1 MPTDTLLYERSGA
14 IARIVFNNPARHNAV
29 SLAMWEAANEALDRA
44 AADPE
49 LRVLIVTGAGGKAFV
64 SGADISKFESERASA
79 EAVERYNRT
88 GELVYSKLHG
98 FPRPTVA
105 AIQGYCVGGGVGIA
119 TSCDIRICNASARF
133 AIPAAKLG
141 LGYAFAGIR
150 RLVDVVGPSFA
161 KEMFFTARQYS
172 AAEAATMGLVNR
184 VVPDAEFA
192 AYVDDYVQTIAANAP
207 LTVAQV
213 KRTVG
218 EVVKDP
224 GERDIAAC
232 ERMIAACFAS
242 EDYREGRTA
251 FLEKRKPAFN
261 GR

>member
-1 MPTDTLLYERSGA
+1 MPTDKLLYQRTGA

-29 SLAMWEAANEALDRA
+29 SLEMWEAANDALDQA
-44 AADPE
+44 AADPDV
-49 LRVLIVTGAGGKAFV
+49 RVLVVAGAGGKAFV

-88 GELVYSKLHG
+88 GEQVYSKLHG
-98 FPRPTVA
+98 FPRPTIA

-119 TSCDIRICNASARF
+119 TSCDIRLCSEGSRF
-133 AIPAAKLG
+133 AIPAARLG

-150 RLVDVVGPSFA
+150 RLVDVVGPAFA

-172 AAEAATMGLVNR
+172 ASEAAAMGLVNR
-184 VVPDAEFA
+184 IVPDGEFA
-192 AYVDDYVQTIAANAP
+192 AYLEDYVQTIAGNAP

-224 GERDIAAC
+224 AERDIAAC

-251 FLEKRKPAFN
+251 FMEKRRPVFK